1 MAEKKRGCHRV
12 LMWAPPRSLST
23 CVERA
28 FIEHPEIHVQHEPWG
43 APFYWSEE
51 AQSTREAKD
60 QRAVPSYGGVA
71 RDVLLDPPP
80 PGKRYIFSKNLSYY
94 ISPHCIA
101 QLAEWEAQAIANGD
115 TVTHCFMMRHPA
127 KAVSSLYY
135 KSVID
140 NEGTGYTHFDP
151 VEAGFEQMYALLR
164 LVEEGADA
172 GGILNRW
179 GERMGMTLRLRWYL
193 WHHW

>member
-60 QRAVPSYGGVA
+60 QRPVPSYGGVA
-71 RDVLLDPPP
+71 RDVLLDPPRQESATSSRRTSATISLRTALRSWP
-80 PGKRYIFSKNLSYY
+80 SGRRKRL
-94 ISPHCIA
+94 
-101 QLAEWEAQAIANGD
+101 
-115 TVTHCFMMRHPA
+115 
-127 KAVSSLYY
+127 
-135 KSVID
+135 
-140 NEGTGYTHFDP
+140 
-151 VEAGFEQMYALLR
+151 QMATR
-164 LVEEGADA
+164 
-172 GGILNRW
+172 
-179 GERMGMTLRLRWYL
+179 
-193 WHHW
+193 